1 MGAMAVEAPVP
12 RPVARALYEGFDY
25 AAFWRDPARA
35 HIDVLEHRLVERLLP
50 RVGRRI
56 LDAGCGFGRLADV
69 YVNRFDE
76 CVLVDSAW
84 SLLEQARDRW
94 ASHVTLVA
102 ADLRALP
109 FATGAFDAALA
120 VRVLHHFEDPRPVLA
135 GLRAVLAPGGRLLF
149 TSSNARNPK
158 RILRALLGGEPWSPF
173 RAGPISYDRHTFGWS
188 AGELRDMVTAAGF
201 RVREL
206 RGVGVLD
213 KLVAHVGPVA
223 RLVPP
228 GVGVS
233 RPLGALRL
241 APSLLGAAE
250 VAGAGSVCPAPV
262 LRCPACRV
270 ALVAGDA
277 VFDCPAC
284 LRAFPLVDGIWDFR
298 L

>member
-1 MGAMAVEAPVP
+1 VEAPVP

-25 AAFWRDPARA
+25 AAFWRAPARA
-35 HIDVLEHRLVERLLP
+35 HMDVLEHRLVERLLP
-50 RVGRRI
+50 PSGRRI

-69 YVNRFDE
+69 YVDRFDE

-94 ASHVTLVA
+94 APRATFVA
-102 ADLRALP
+102 ADLKALP

-120 VRVLHHFEDPRPVLA
+120 IRVLHHFEDPRPVLA

-158 RILRALLGGEPWSPF
+158 RILRSLLGGGPTSAF
-173 RAGPISYDRHTFGWS
+173 RAGPIPYDRHTFGWS
-188 AGELRDMVTAAGF
+188 ARELREMVTAAGF
-201 RVREL
+201 DVREL
-206 RGVGVLD
+206 RGVGVMD
-213 KLVAHVGPVA
+213 KLVAHAGPLA
-223 RLVPP
+223 GLVPP

-241 APSLLGAAE
+241 APSLLGVAE
-250 VAGAGSVCPAPV
+250 AAGSGSVRRAPFV
-262 LRCPACRV
+262 RCPACRV
-270 ALVAGDA
+270 ALVAADA
-277 VFDCPAC
+277 AFDCPAC
-284 LRAFPLVDGIWDFR
+284 GRTFPLVEGIWDFR

>member
-1 MGAMAVEAPVP
+1 MAVEAPVP

-50 RVGRRI
+50 PGGRRV

-69 YVNRFDE
+69 YVGRFDE

-94 ASHVTLVA
+94 AARATLVA

-120 VRVLHHFEDPRPVLA
+120 VRVLHHFADPRPVLA
-135 GLRAVLAPGGRLLF
+135 SLRAALAPGGRLLF

-158 RILRALLGGEPWSPF
+158 RILRALLGGEPSGPF
-173 RAGPISYDRHTFGWS
+173 RAGPVPYDRHTFGWS

-201 RVREL
+201 RVRAL

-213 KLVAHVGPVA
+213 KLAARAGPLA
-223 RLVPP
+223 GLIPP
-228 GVGVS
+228 GVGAS

-241 APSLLGAAE
+241 APSLLGAAD
-250 VAGAGSVCPAPV
+250 VAGSGSVCPQPIV
-262 LRCPACRV
+262 RCPACRV
-270 ALVAGDA
+270 SLVAGDA

-284 LRAFPLVDGIWDFR
+284 GRTFPLVDGIWDFR